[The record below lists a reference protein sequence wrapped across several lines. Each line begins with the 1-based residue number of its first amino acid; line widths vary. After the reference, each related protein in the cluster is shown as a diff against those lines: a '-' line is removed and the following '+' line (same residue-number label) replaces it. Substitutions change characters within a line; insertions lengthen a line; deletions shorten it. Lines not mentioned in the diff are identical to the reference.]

1 VKVRSGLTASKVR
14 RSKLVR
20 NIEPNYFADEAEMSM
35 TQTLKLKA
43 VYLMDYESFEGMTA
57 GRTPRSTK

>member
-1 VKVRSGLTASKVR
+1 
-14 RSKLVR
+14 VR